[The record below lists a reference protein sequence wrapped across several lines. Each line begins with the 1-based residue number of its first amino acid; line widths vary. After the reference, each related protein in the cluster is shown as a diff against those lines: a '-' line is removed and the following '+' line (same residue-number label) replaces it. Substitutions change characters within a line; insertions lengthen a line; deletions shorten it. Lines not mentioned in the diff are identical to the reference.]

1 MELSDKVLTLCN
13 GQLAQGLSS
22 GIFPDN
28 NKLSF
33 LCCVQVAFYEEER
46 DIMAHA
52 SSPWLTTLQ
61 YAFQDMHNLY
71 LVMEFHPGGDLLALL
86 DRFDGC
92 LEENMAR

>member
-1 MELSDKVLTLCN
+1 MMVYLVGCFQAAVNL
-13 GQLAQGLSS
+13 
-22 GIFPDN
+22 
-28 NKLSF
+28 LSF
-33 LCCVQVAFYEEER
+33 ICCAQVAFYEEER

-61 YAFQDMHNLY
+61 YAFQDMKNLY

-92 LEENMAR
+92 LEEDMARYVQHTSSLH